1 MRPAIAAGLLTA
13 SAAAYI
19 TWVALDAIRD
29 ALFPDQ
35 KGWNT
40 R

>member
-1 MRPAIAAGLLTA
+1 MKATFAAALLTA
-13 SAAAYI
+13 TAAAYI

-35 KGWNT
+35 KGWKF
-40 R
+40 